1 MNFFYCYDRRL
12 LTFLLNKKFKYICA
26 GLHMKTS
33 LPFWQFQITDELQKA
48 IQEYNDKMKKTEQ
61 STTKNFDK
69 MTFKKTL

>member
-1 MNFFYCYDRRL
+1 
-12 LTFLLNKKFKYICA
+12 
-26 GLHMKTS
+26 MKTS